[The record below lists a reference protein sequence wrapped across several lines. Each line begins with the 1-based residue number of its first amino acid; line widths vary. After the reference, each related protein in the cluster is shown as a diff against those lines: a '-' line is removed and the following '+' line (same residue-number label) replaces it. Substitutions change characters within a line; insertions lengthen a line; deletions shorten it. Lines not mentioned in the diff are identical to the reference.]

1 MRHGCSLV
9 HEAFRATPGPDLA
22 LEAITD
28 MAQHTLTPHV
38 AQAAD
43 RARDTARDTVREAS
57 PGLIWLGR
65 CGFAAKGAVYVL
77 IGVAASRAALGMG
90 DETIDSKGALGRIM
104 EMPFGSWLLGAVAV
118 GLLGYTI
125 WRVVQALLDTE
136 HKGSELKG
144 LWARGSYLLSAAIYA
159 TLTLAA
165 VRLLIDAGAESGN
178 AEGSTQD
185 WTARLLEQPFG
196 PWLVA
201 LVGLGLIGSAG
212 FQLIRAGTADFR
224 NRLQTSSMS
233 PREQDV
239 AVWAGRFGHIA
250 RGATFATMGFFLVL
264 AAFRQNPGEA
274 KGLAGALNSL
284 AEQPYGPLLLGAVAT
299 GLALYGVYMFIEA
312 RYRRIVMT

>member
-1 MRHGCSLV
+1 
-9 HEAFRATPGPDLA
+9 
-22 LEAITD
+22 
-28 MAQHTLTPHV
+28 MAQQTLTPHV

-43 RARDTARDTVREAS
+43 RARETARDTVREAS

-90 DETIDSKGALGRIM
+90 DETIDTHGALGRIM

-125 WRVVQALLDTE
+125 WRAVQALLDTE
-136 HKGSELKG
+136 HKGSDLKG
-144 LWARGSYLLSAAIYA
+144 VWVRGSYLLSAAIYA

-165 VRLLIDAGAESGN
+165 VRLLIDAGAQSGN
-178 AEGSTQD
+178 GEGATQD

-201 LVGLGLIGSAG
+201 LVGVGLIGSAA

-224 NRLQTSSMS
+224 DRLQTSTMS
-233 PREQDV
+233 SREQAV

-250 RGATFATMGFFLVL
+250 RGATFATMGFFLIL

-299 GLALYGVYMFIEA
+299 GLAFYGVYMFIEA